1 MSNKNSPIGVFDSGI
16 GGLTVVKSLM
26 HNLPQEN
33 VVYFGDIA
41 RIPYGTKSVST
52 IKKFTEQTVRF
63 LLNQDVKAIIIA
75 CNTISAVAKDTVLQL
90 AGNIPVIDVISAG
103 AKAATASA
111 NKIGVIATPAT
122 INSNAYPRAIQQ
134 LNPQSE
140 VHSQACA
147 LFVNMIEEGFIK
159 HPALDLIAAEY
170 LNPLLKYKLEALIL
184 GCTHYPL
191 ITDTIAKIIGN
202 DIKIIDPAITAVS
215 LLQSILAKTGQLNQ
229 NTTINGN
236 YRFYVTDVPIKFQ
249 SIGEMF
255 LGHPMQHLEVVSV
268 E

>member
-41 RIPYGTKSVST
+41 RIPYGTKSIST

-75 CNTISAVAKDTVLQL
+75 CNTISAVARDTVLQL

-111 NKIGVIATPAT
+111 SKIGVIATPAT

-134 LNPQSE
+134 LNPQAE

-147 LFVNMIEEGFIK
+147 LFVNMIEEGFIN

-170 LNPLLKYKLEALIL
+170 LNPLLKHKLEALIL

-191 ITDTIAKIIGN
+191 ITETIAKIVGN
-202 DIKIIDPAITAVS
+202 NIQIIDPAITAVS
-215 LLQSILAKTGQLNQ
+215 LLQAILNKTGQLNQ
-229 NTTINGN
+229 NLTANGS